1 MIGTVLVEPPT
12 WNVSVQVPAVGWA
25 VVNETKSKLKYITTL
40 FIIQNQLEK
49 IENDLP
55 QLTDGSLLLNEFGVQ
70 FDS

>member
-1 MIGTVLVEPPT
+1 
-12 WNVSVQVPAVGWA
+12 
-25 VVNETKSKLKYITTL
+25 VNETKSKLKYITTL